1 MVVQRGLAP
10 RARELLANSSAL
22 EEAVLGEQ
30 RRLDLGECRVLRG
43 VLALWDSCPPA
54 TLYGGSQIVTVR
66 VRMAA
71 ALGVN
76 FPHCPGKSTPGA
88 LQRPTH
94 PDFVTGPQD
103 VDGPGERTREP
114 ADGSVVLAKGHVCA
128 GPWRRAGQGVCVCVC
143 TLCCEHLRALV
154 AMRSGLAFL
163 SLHCFTYKMGTV
175 AFAVGPGGCSETWG
189 AVLPRTQMALVSRC
203 LPLTV
208 CV

>member
-10 RARELLANSSAL
+10 RAQELLANSSAL

-30 RRLDLGECRVLRG
+30 RRLDLGECHVLRG
-43 VLALWDSCPPA
+43 VPALWDSCPPA

-94 PDFVTGPQD
+94 PDFVTGPRTWKGLGRGHENQLM
-103 VDGPGERTREP
+103 VLLSWLRAMYVLGHGGGPG
-114 ADGSVVLAKGHVCA
+114 S
-128 GPWRRAGQGVCVCVC
+128 VCVCVC
-143 TLCCEHLRALV
+143 VH
-154 AMRSGLAFL
+154 
-163 SLHCFTYKMGTV
+163 
-175 AFAVGPGGCSETWG
+175 
-189 AVLPRTQMALVSRC
+189 
-203 LPLTV
+203 PLL
-208 CV
+208 